1 MVKYTY
7 TLVVFFFMRKIV
19 LQEER
24 LTVKSQ
30 VKEYWVTKMFDEKQQ
45 KPIKSNKLCADLK
58 K

>member
-7 TLVVFFFMRKIV
+7 TLAVFFFMRKIV

-30 VKEYWVTKMFDEKQQ
+30 VKKYWVTKMFDEKQQ
-45 KPIKSNKLCADLK
+45 KPIKSNKLCK
-58 K
+58 

>member
-7 TLVVFFFMRKIV
+7 TLAVFFFMREIV

-45 KPIKSNKLCADLK
+45 KPIKSNKLCK
-58 K
+58 